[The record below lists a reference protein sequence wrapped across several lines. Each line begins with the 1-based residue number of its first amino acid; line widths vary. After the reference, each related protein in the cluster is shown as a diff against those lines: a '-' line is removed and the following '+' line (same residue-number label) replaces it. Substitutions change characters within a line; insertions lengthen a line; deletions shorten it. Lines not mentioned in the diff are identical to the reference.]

1 MTDVPNG
8 EKRRDGMPRII
19 WKLLSIAIF
28 VIFVVALQ
36 GCALSDSDEVRGS
49 GKVKTERKPAVDVR
63 NVNFDVP
70 GKLTIAL
77 GDKEELVIKA
87 EDNFLPLFDV
97 EIVGDS
103 MSIFLSDGASLK
115 PKKPIEFNLTVKVL
129 NGIELSGSGDITAPD
144 IVSERLLLI
153 AGGSGSLRSGDL
165 KADIVDMEVAGS
177 GKLKT
182 GDVVSDR
189 ITLAIRGSGDVELG
203 KVDGKTIETQIE
215 GSGNVVVRGGKV
227 LGQRVSIFGSG
238 NYKAKSL
245 RSTGVQVELVGD
257 GDATLRAKED
267 LFVVITGSGNLRYY
281 GDPEVEERLDGT
293 GKVKK
298 VD

>member
-1 MTDVPNG
+1 
-8 EKRRDGMPRII
+8 MPRII
-19 WKLLSIAIF
+19 WKLLSISVFALF
-28 VIFVVALQ
+28 MVALQ
-36 GCALSDSDEVRGS
+36 GCALSDSDVVTGS
-49 GKVKTERKPAVDVR
+49 GQVKTERKPAVDVR

-103 MSIFLSDGASLK
+103 MSIFLSEEASLK
-115 PKKPIEFNLTVKVL
+115 PKKPIEFALTVKTL
-129 NGIELSGSGDITAPD
+129 NGIELSGSGDILASD
-144 IVSERLLLI
+144 IESERLLLT

-165 KADIVDMEVAGS
+165 KAKIVEMEAAGS
-177 GKLKT
+177 GKLET
-182 GDVVSDR
+182 GDITSDR
-189 ITLAIRGSGDVELG
+189 IKLALRGSGDVELG
-203 KVDGKTIETQIE
+203 KVDGKTIETQVE

-245 RSTGVQVELVGD
+245 RSIGVQVELVGD
-257 GDATLRAKED
+257 GDATLRAKDD

-281 GDPEVEERLDGT
+281 GDPELEERLDGT

-298 VD
+298 LD